1 MREGC
6 HETPRG
12 DDLLVVGTEE
22 KWLVTHDLSCRS
34 PSLSGS
40 TGWVWRMK
48 LGYERR
54 LSRGKAG
61 ITSQVTAAGKRTVSV
76 LGVLLCLSPLLEGAG
91 VLGKAEGQE
100 QDFSEV
106 FG

>member
-54 LSRGKAG
+54 LRQRQGWHHLSGDGCWEEDSFSSRGSVMPLTSAG
-61 ITSQVTAAGKRTVSV
+61 G
-76 LGVLLCLSPLLEGAG
+76 CWGAG
-91 VLGKAEGQE
+91 EGRGPGTGL
-100 QDFSEV
+100 F
-106 FG
+106 